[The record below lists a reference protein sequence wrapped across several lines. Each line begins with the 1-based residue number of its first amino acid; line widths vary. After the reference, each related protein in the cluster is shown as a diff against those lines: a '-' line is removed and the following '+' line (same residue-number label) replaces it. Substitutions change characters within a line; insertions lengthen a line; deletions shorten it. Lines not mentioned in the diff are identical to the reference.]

1 MINRQTG
8 KIFKGRSNQVKSSP
22 TLQMLGSGFIPV
34 IMGFLNVFCARET
47 LAIHNPIKINK
58 SLQLFFIILI
68 LKFVLMAKFTIIRQ
82 KQGSLCFKVRN
93 VFFQDSV
100 FRFKYKAIML
110 HSESLAR
117 HRRE

>member
-1 MINRQTG
+1 
-8 KIFKGRSNQVKSSP
+8 
-22 TLQMLGSGFIPV
+22 
-34 IMGFLNVFCARET
+34 
-47 LAIHNPIKINK
+47 
-58 SLQLFFIILI
+58 
-68 LKFVLMAKFTIIRQ
+68 MAKFTIIRQ

-117 HRRE
+117 HRREYNVFYWGIICIQLHFALSGECNSSYICNRIKVSL